1 MLQSLILIAIMLLFV
16 LVSSIQTLI
25 HIDGLISNENV
36 LANETSEN
44 KEPNEKDEIN
54 DIEKQG
60 IFLYGLN

>member
-44 KEPNEKDEIN
+44 KEPT
-54 DIEKQG
+54 
-60 IFLYGLN
+60 